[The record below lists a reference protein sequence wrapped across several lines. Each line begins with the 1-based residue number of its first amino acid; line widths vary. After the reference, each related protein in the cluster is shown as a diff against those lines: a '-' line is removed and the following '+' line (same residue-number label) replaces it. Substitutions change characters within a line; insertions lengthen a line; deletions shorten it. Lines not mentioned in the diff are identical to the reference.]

1 MAHLALPK
9 SFLDRLELLS
19 VVALGFAFAVL
30 TVALALQ
37 GGRFAKSMVRDVDA
51 YGTPSSML
59 ALELTGEQR

>member
-1 MAHLALPK
+1 MGQFN
-9 SFLDRLELLS
+9 FLIMCQQR
-19 VVALGFAFAVL
+19 
-30 TVALALQ
+30 Q